1 MLEFHA
7 ELSSLNSGKIG
18 SDASAQLTVGIMRQP
33 VSLTGYSPVSSMQ
46 AVAAQHQAAISGSMG
61 SAVVVAELVRNQL
74 DWASRNLGRLE
85 DALRAHEA
93 LLAEAFAKFD
103 FLTDAPTIAQ
113 INKIDA
119 SAPVPVAFIDRP
131 VFAPG
136 PLTFTPAVLG
146 AEASMGLEELL
157 ALFDATDD
165 AAVGDAVAFWTQ
177 YATMMSDIAS
187 QVLTVTGDLISS
199 NTGDVFIA
207 ADATLT
213 SMAMTAD
220 RIAST
225 AGVMAGHLQVLPA
238 VKSMAVN
245 HLSII
250 AGQSQ
255 FIDNPVE
262 KEAFERAAITSF
274 MTGSYLP
281 QLQHAVPKVV
291 SLADPAGVGGVSS
304 VVDVAT
310 APKGAT
316 VAGSFELS
324 GSPITGGVQPSS
336 SVSATSS
343 SVGSSPQ
350 AMTAGSN
357 ASSAAPGVSGGSG
370 ASGVSPTRMN
380 SAPTTATGAAGV
392 PTNSGGG
399 FNSAPAGISGGGIP
413 GTGAPSNG
421 GVNAA
426 GFNTV
431 GGNHATQSGGQGAS
445 GGHAGSASRGVRNV
459 NGGPGSGAGTG
470 SGAGG
475 FSGGVGGRVGGGFG
489 GFVGGVPGGVGN
501 GLQGGLPNGSGSS
514 SQTGSTNN
522 TSAARGGS
530 GAMGAGGVGGAGAAG
545 GILNQGA
552 NNTGGSAKAQKARVP
567 RASVAVRT
575 RRVNGLVSAEDYEQY
590 QYQLELFGERPK
602 TVNPIIGGLG
612 RRKKKKI

>member
-1 MLEFHA
+1 MLELHA
-7 ELSSLNSGKIG
+7 DLSSISAGKFGLEATADLTLFTLRG
-18 SDASAQLTVGIMRQP
+18 SI
-33 VSLTGYSPVSSMQ
+33 SLAGYSPVSSMQ
-46 AVAAQHQAAISGSMG
+46 AVAAQHQAAISGSFG
-61 SAVVVAELVRNQL
+61 SAVAIAELMRNQL
-74 DWASRNLGRLE
+74 LWAGQNLGELE
-85 DALRAHEA
+85 TALRAHEA
-93 LLAEAFAKFD
+93 SLAEAFAKFD
-103 FLTDAPTIAQ
+103 FLTDAPTIGQ

-136 PLTFTPAVLG
+136 ALTFTPAVLG
-146 AEASMGLEELL
+146 AEATMGLEELL
-157 ALFDATDD
+157 AMFEATND

-199 NTGDVFIA
+199 NTGEVFIA

-310 APKGAT
+310 SPKGAT

-324 GSPITGGVQPSS
+324 GSPISGGVQPSS
-336 SVSATSS
+336 AVSATSS
-343 SVGSSPQ
+343 AVGSSPQ
-350 AMTAGSN
+350 AMAGGSS
-357 ASSAAPGVSGGSG
+357 AFSAAPGVTSGSG
-370 ASGVSPTRMN
+370 TGGVSPTGMN
-380 SAPTTATGAAGV
+380 SAPTSASGGTPVST
-392 PTNSGGG
+392 GGG
-399 FNSAPAGISGGGIP
+399 FNGAPAGMAGAGVGNPGGASSG
-413 GTGAPSNG
+413 G

-431 GGNHATQSGGQGAS
+431 GGNHAAQSGGQGVT
-445 GGHAGSASRGVRNV
+445 GGHAGSASRGVRNG
-459 NGGPGSGAGTG
+459 NGSTG
-470 SGAGG
+470 FGAGG
-475 FSGGVGGRVGGGFG
+475 IGSGVGGRVGGGFG

-501 GLQGGLPNGSGSS
+501 GLQGGSPGGSGNS
-514 SQTGSTNN
+514 SQTGSTHN

-530 GAMGAGGVGGAGAAG
+530 GSLGSGSAGVGAG

-552 NNTGGSAKAQKARVP
+552 NNGGSAKVQKARVP